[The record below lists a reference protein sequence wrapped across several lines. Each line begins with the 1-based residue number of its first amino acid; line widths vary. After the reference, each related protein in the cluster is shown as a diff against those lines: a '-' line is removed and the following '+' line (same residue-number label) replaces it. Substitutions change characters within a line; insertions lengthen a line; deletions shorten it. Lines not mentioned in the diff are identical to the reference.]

1 MDNSIKQSNG
11 EHLMKLIKLSTAL
24 LGMAMGLLTAQNLN
38 EFDGNAS
45 YELRSQYPE
54 PITPFQLTYSDIKEL
69 SYKQTPNEMLRGIVR
84 IEFEIDKQGNV
95 INPLI
100 LDTFDIS
107 LNDLVLER
115 VRKSKYH
122 PAMQNGVP
130 VIVKYELPIKFQ

>member
-24 LGMAMGLLTAQNLN
+24 LGMALGLLTAQNLN
-38 EFDGNAS
+38 AFDGNAS

-54 PITPFQLTYSDIKEL
+54 PITPFKLTYSDIKEL
-69 SYKQTPNEMLRGIVR
+69 NYKQSPKEIRGIVR

-95 INPLI
+95 RNPLI

-107 LNDLVLER
+107 LNGLLLDR

>member
-38 EFDGNAS
+38 AFDGNAS

-54 PITPFQLTYSDIKEL
+54 CITPFKLTYSDIKEL
-69 SYKQTPNEMLRGIVR
+69 NYKQSPKEIRGIVR

-95 INPLI
+95 RNPLI

-107 LNDLVLER
+107 LNDLVLEK

>member
-11 EHLMKLIKLSTAL
+11 EELMRVIKLSTAL

-38 EFDGNAS
+38 AFDGNAS

-54 PITPFQLTYSDIKEL
+54 PITPFKLTYSDIKEL
-69 SYKQTPNEMLRGIVR
+69 KEKQSPKEIRGVVR

-100 LDTFDIS
+100 LDTFNIGLS
-107 LNDLVLER
+107 DLVLDR

-130 VIVKYELPIKFQ
+130 VIVKYELPIRFE